1 MSPLCLL
8 LAAQWAGLR
17 NRFSRSAGKT
27 LVTHLGAALAACT
40 GAVGAGWLVVE
51 PVLASMRAPAEGDVV
66 TAGGPIVD
74 AAFWIGVLGA
84 AVLSFRV
91 MENIYRT
98 QDTRTLST
106 WPVPLG
112 AQFTY
117 RFLRSGAEV
126 AVLFALSALFLT
138 PLALQ
143 TGDPRALAGMGL
155 VGGGLFLG
163 LTVGFVVQLRAGVAS
178 FVRKGRTAL
187 DSGIGRM
194 DAGGGT
200 AAAFYMSPGAALVAT
215 LVGLLLLKLAVV
227 DEFFAR
233 GATKLFWI
241 GIAVPAAVSAVSVF
255 LARRDFIRHYPV
267 LLARFF
273 EADLVQFD
281 SGYDYHLSVTAGR
294 RGVFERLVPASLLP
308 LVRKDAL
315 QLGRR
320 HPLHKL
326 AVGALWIAVAIA
338 IWGDRAAP
346 LTLAL
351 LPVCF
356 VSVVSA
362 PWARLYGHELEPG
375 MAATLPILAG
385 RAHAAKLLVGLRDAF
400 VAGAPCAILLVALGP
415 APQSLVAGAV
425 ALLAAPLAALVLT
438 FLARVAGA
446 GTSRLAGLVVCALLL
461 PAL

>member
-1 MSPLCLL
+1 MSHLRLL
-8 LAAQWAGLR
+8 LAAQWCGLR
-17 NRFSRSAGKT
+17 NRFARAPGKT
-27 LVTHLGAALAACT
+27 VATNLGGMIGACGAAL
-40 GAVGAGWLVVE
+40 GAGVLTIA
-51 PVLASMRAPAEGDVV
+51 PVMQAMQAPAEGDVV

-74 AAFWIGVLGA
+74 AAFWMGVLGA

-117 RFLRSGAEV
+117 RFLRSAVEV
-126 AVLFALSALFLT
+126 FAGFALAALFLL
-138 PLALQ
+138 PLYVK
-143 TGDPRALAGMGL
+143 TGDPRALAGVGL
-155 VGGGLFLG
+155 VGGGLWVG

-178 FVRKGRTAL
+178 FVRKGKTTL

-200 AAAFYMSPGAALVAT
+200 AAAFYVSPGAALVAT
-215 LVGLLLLKLAVV
+215 LVALLFMKLAVV

-233 GATKLFWI
+233 GVTRLFWI
-241 GIAVPAAVSAVSVF
+241 GIAVPAVASLVSIV
-255 LARRDFIRHYPV
+255 LARRDFMRHYPV
-267 LLARFF
+267 LLARFY

-281 SGYDYHLSVTAGR
+281 SGYDYHHSVTAGR

-326 AVGALWIAVAIA
+326 AVGALWIVVAIGA
-338 IWGDRAAP
+338 WGDRAEP

-351 LPVCF
+351 LPLCF
-356 VSVVSA
+356 TCLISA

-375 MAATLPILAG
+375 
-385 RAHAAKLLVGLRDAF
+385 LLDLMPVPTPRVHLSKVAVSVRDAV
-400 VAGAPCAILLVALGP
+400 VAGVPCAILIAALGP
-415 APQSLVAGAV
+415 APASFLGAAV
-425 ALLAAPLAALVLT
+425 AIVAPLAAAIALS
-438 FLARVAGA
+438 FAARIAGPTVSRFA
-446 GTSRLAGLVVCALLL
+446 GIAACTLLL
-461 PAL
+461 PVL